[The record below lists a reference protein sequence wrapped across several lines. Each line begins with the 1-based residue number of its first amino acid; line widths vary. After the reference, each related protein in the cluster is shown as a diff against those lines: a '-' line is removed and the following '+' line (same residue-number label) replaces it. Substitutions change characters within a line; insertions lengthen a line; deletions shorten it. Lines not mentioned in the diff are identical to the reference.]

1 MQLEDQVA
9 LVTGAGRRIGR
20 HIALALARSGCH
32 LGIHYHQDRDE
43 AEGLAEKIRQLGRQA
58 VTLQADLEKSEQLEP
73 LVTRLADRCG
83 GIDLLV
89 NNAAAF
95 GPTAWG
101 SSQPDEWVGPFR
113 VNALAPVML
122 AQACWPF
129 FQRRGRGCIVNLTDI
144 YADRPLASHA
154 AYSASKAALASV
166 TKSLARLMAPT
177 VRVNAV
183 APGVGLFAESYKPDE
198 RRAVLSK
205 VPLRRSGAPQDVA
218 GAVLF
223 LVQGGD
229 YMTGQ
234 TLVVDGGRSI
244 AW

>member
-1 MQLEDQVA
+1 MQLEDRVA

-20 HIALALARSGCH
+20 HIALALAGAGCH
-32 LGIHYHQDRDE
+32 LGIHYHQSREE
-43 AEGLAEKIRQLGRQA
+43 AEQLAEEIRRLGRRA
-58 VTLQADLEKSEQLEP
+58 VTLPADLQKSEQLEP
-73 LVTRLADRCG
+73 LVTRVADRYG

-101 SSQPDEWVGPFR
+101 SSQPDDWIEPFR

-129 FQRRGRGCIVNLTDI
+129 FQRRGHGCIINLTDI
-144 YADRPLASHA
+144 YADRPLASYA

-166 TKSLARLMAPT
+166 TRSLARLMAPT

-183 APGVGLFAESYKPDE
+183 APGVGLFAECYKPEE

-205 VPLRRSGAPQDVA
+205 VPLRRSGTPQDVA

-223 LVQGGD
+223 LVRGGD
-229 YMTGQ
+229 YITGQ

-244 AW
+244 SW

>member
-1 MQLEDQVA
+1 MQLEDRVA

-20 HIALALARSGCH
+20 HIALDLARSGCH
-32 LGIHYHQDRDE
+32 LGIHYRHAREE
-43 AEGLAEKIRQLGRQA
+43 AEQLAEEIRQLGRQA
-58 VTLQADLEKSEQLEP
+58 VTLQADLQKSEQLEP

-101 SSQPDEWVGPFR
+101 SSQPDDWIEPFQ

-122 AQACWPF
+122 AQACWPL
-129 FQRRGRGCIVNLTDI
+129 FQQRGGGCIVNLTDI
-144 YADRPLASHA
+144 YADRPLASYA
-154 AYSASKAALASV
+154 AYSASKAALVSV
-166 TKSLARLMAPT
+166 TRSLARLMAPT

-183 APGVGLFAESYKPDE
+183 APGVGLFAESYKPEE
-198 RRAVLSK
+198 RRAALNK
-205 VPLRRSGAPQDVA
+205 VPLRRSGTPRDVA

-223 LVQGGD
+223 LVRGGD
-229 YMTGQ
+229 YITGQ